1 MTYGARCRWCVGII
15 TVLMV
20 CAAMRADAQA
30 PVAAEPINDTLPRR
44 QAIVVLVSQSA
55 LVRASLLQGVPAEER
70 AVAMRGIDLL
80 FLPARFGFGAHARLS
95 QSSLGGS
102 DLAVAEIGLTIGAPL
117 LSLEATFAQRAGYSP
132 ATGLMH
138 DESYP
143 YTRLGVRSQRRLPNS
158 RFTVFF
164 RGGVIAGTDAS
175 LPEPVEGWDG
185 ETQVSW
191 TLRRFP
197 VRAMLGYRLER
208 FAVAGMEQ
216 EVSAMIF
223 GVGLVRGMP
232 R

>member
-1 MTYGARCRWCVGII
+1 MHSLRNRHCCCFLAALLACT
-15 TVLMV
+15 
-20 CAAMRADAQA
+20 AMRVGAQA
-30 PVAAEPINDTLPRR
+30 PAAVGSTSDAPPRR

-55 LVRASLLQGVPAEER
+55 LVRASLLQGAPSEER
-70 AVAMRGIDLL
+70 AVAMRGLDVV

-102 DLAVAEIGLTIGAPL
+102 DLSVAEVGLTLGAPL
-117 LSLEATFAQRAGYSP
+117 LSVEATFAQRSGYSP

-143 YTRLGVRSQRRLPNS
+143 YTRLGVRSQRQLWNS

-164 RGGVIAGTDAS
+164 RGGVIAGTDAA

-185 ETQVSW
+185 ETQVAW
-191 TLRRFP
+191 TMRRVP

-223 GVGLVRGMP
+223 GLGLVRGMP
-232 R
+232 K